1 MKIIPSLLFSL
12 FLLLFASG
20 NIYAQNITIILLR
33 HAEKDVSANANKADP
48 ELTAEGQKRAERLV
62 ETVKKYQPEQIFST
76 IFKRARATVT
86 PLAENL
92 NPDYRLQLQFY
103 DYAELENLAERLL
116 KLNVKTVVV
125 VGHNT
130 TTPELANLLIK
141 QDKYKALNDSEY
153 DKIWIIKIKR
163 NKSKPNKIKE
173 DKVIV
178 Y

>member
-1 MKIIPSLLFSL
+1 MKIIASL
-12 FLLLFASG
+12 FFGLILCTFAG
-20 NIYAQNITIILLR
+20 TRLYAQDITIILLR
-33 HAEKDVSANANKADP
+33 HAEKDVSASANKADP

-76 IFKRARATVT
+76 IFKRARNTAT

-92 NPDYRLQLQFY
+92 NPNYRLQIQFY
-103 DYAELENLAERLL
+103 DYAELEKLAERLL
-116 KLNVKTVVV
+116 KLKVKSVVV

-141 QDKYKALNDSEY
+141 QNKYKALDDNEY
-153 DKIWIIKIKR
+153 NKIWIIKIKK
-163 NKSKPNKIKE
+163 NKVV
-173 DKVIV
+173 DKVIE